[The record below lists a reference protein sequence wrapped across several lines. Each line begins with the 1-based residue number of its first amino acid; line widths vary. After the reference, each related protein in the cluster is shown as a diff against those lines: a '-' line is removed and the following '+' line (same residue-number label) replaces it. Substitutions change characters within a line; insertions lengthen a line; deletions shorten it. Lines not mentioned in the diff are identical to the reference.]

1 MQGSLSLDTLYALL
15 ISEEI
20 HLKTAAQKFPKVPE
34 TQSALYS
41 VRGRGR
47 RGRGRQSNNNASTQG
62 TSSTTPVICQIC
74 KKKGHSAEAC
84 WHRLNP
90 NYTPTNPPIKTNN
103 ALAAQTDG
111 ASTTDWYLDSGASS
125 HMTNT
130 TGNLEVYNSYTGHDT
145 VTLGDGRSVPIAH
158 SGSGILPTPDR
169 KLFLSKLLHIPSLAF
184 NLLSISN
191 LVRDN
196 HISITFDEH
205 GFVFKDRSTNQV
217 ILEGPCSQ
225 GIYKIPSTGS
235 SYPSTALSASKAST
249 DKWHRRLGHPHHQVL
264 QHISNHNPS
273 LHILPLK
280 SVCNSCMSCKGH
292 KLVFDNSVSRTSS
305 PLELVH
311 SDVWGPSPIQSHQGF
326 SYYVIFVDDFSR
338 FTWLFPIL
346 HKSDVTNIFISFTN
360 FIERQTS
367 LKLKTIRTDGGGEFL
382 NNAFQ
387 NFTKTAGI
395 RHQYSCAY
403 TPQQNGVAER
413 KHRHIISTTRTLLH
427 TAALPMTFW
436 LEAAQ
441 TAVYLIN
448 RMPSLTINNMTPL
461 TKMFRIQPSY
471 EHLRVFGCQCYPLIP
486 TVHRN
491 KLMPT
496 SQPCVFLGYSEVS
509 KGYRCLNTAN
519 NKILI
524 SRNVQF
530 NELYFPFHASSST
543 STSEATP
550 LPASLLIPPSVLP
563 NSCQPISTMDAA
575 LTNSGRSPIRRAAT
589 PSLTNYQAT
598 TASPAPPITNHPMTT
613 RSKTGSLKPV
623 QRLNLIHQ
631 DQAITDPTTYND
643 ASKQFHWRQAMA
655 QEFFA
660 LQQQG
665 TWTLVPPP
673 PNAPVLGSKWTY
685 HTKYNSDG
693 SVARFKA
700 RLVAQGNQQELGIN
714 YQDTFSPVAKL
725 PTIRI
730 LFTVALFHNW
740 PVQQLDVAN
749 AFLHGDITE
758 TVFMRQ
764 PKGFEDATNP
774 SHVCRLHKAIY
785 GLRQAPRQWFTTFT
799 NYLRQIG
806 FSHSQADPSLLI
818 FHEGI
823 THIYLLVYVDDIL
836 LTGNNVQAMTELV
849 AKLKEKFTMKQL
861 GAANHFLGIK
871 IDHFHDKYFLSQT
884 SYAKSIIQ
892 MAGLPKCNP
901 VANPSITKITALKS
915 EDPPLFDALTYRR
928 IIGSLQYLT
937 LTRPDIAY
945 AVNMLSQHMHCPE
958 PIHTVMLKKL
968 LRYIQGSLDFG
979 LPITKSTLLLRTYS
993 DADWASDPATR
1004 RSTSGFCTF
1013 LGNTLISWSVKKQN
1027 TVSRSSTESEYRAL
1041 ASATADTIW
1050 IKRLLAEFGVLH
1062 SEPVEIFCDN
1072 TSTIA
1077 LANNPVFHAR
1087 TKHIE
1092 IDQRFIRD
1100 HILNKVIRLLPIST
1114 VDQIADVLTKPLSTP
1129 RFKTLRNKLTISS
1142 YTQFEGGC

>member
-20 HLKTAAQKFPKVPE
+20 HLKTAAQKFPKIPK

-41 VRGRGR
+41 IRGRGR
-47 RGRGRQSNNNASTQG
+47 RGRGRQSNTNASTQG
-62 TSSTTPVICQIC
+62 HSSTTAVTCQIC

-90 NYTPTNPPIKTNN
+90 NYTLTIPSVKTNN
-103 ALAAQTDG
+103 ALAAQNDG
-111 ASTTDWYLDSGASS
+111 LSTTDWYLDSGASS

-130 TGNLEVYNSYTGHDT
+130 TGNLEVYNPYISHDT

-158 SGSGILPTPDR
+158 SGSGILPTTDR
-169 KLFLSKLLHIPSLAF
+169 KLFLSKLLHIPSLVF

-196 HISITFDEH
+196 HISITFDEN
-205 GFVFKDRSTNQV
+205 GFVFKDRTTNQV
-217 ILEGPCSQ
+217 ILEGPCSK
-225 GIYKIPSTGS
+225 GIYKISSAGS
-235 SYPSTALSASKAST
+235 SSPSTALSASNAST
-249 DKWHRRLGHPHHQVL
+249 ANWHLRLGHPHHQVL
-264 QHISNHNPS
+264 QHISNYNPY
-273 LHILPLK
+273 LRIFPLK
-280 SVCNSCMSCKGH
+280 SVCNSCMYCKGQ
-292 KLVFDNSVSRTSS
+292 KLVFDSSVSRTSS

-346 HKSDVTNIFISFTN
+346 HKSDVTNTFISFTK

-367 LKLKTIRTDGGGEFL
+367 LKLKTIRTDGGGEFV

-387 NFTKTAGI
+387 SFTKIAGI

-448 RMPSLTINNMTPL
+448 LMPSLTTKNLTPL
-461 TKMFRIQPSY
+461 TRMFNIQPSY

-509 KGYRCLNTAN
+509 KGYRCLNPTN
-519 NKILI
+519 NKILV
-524 SRNVQF
+524 SRNVKF
-530 NELYFPFHASSST
+530 NELSFPYHDSSST
-543 STSEATP
+543 STPAGSPT
-550 LPASLLIPPSVLP
+550 PASLLIPPSVLP
-563 NSCQPISTMDAA
+563 RSRQTVTTVDAA
-575 LTNSGRSPIRRAAT
+575 STDSSHSPNHLAIIPQYT
-589 PSLTNYQAT
+589 TSQAT
-598 TASPAPPITNHPMTT
+598 TIPPVIPITYHQMTT

-623 QRLNLIHQ
+623 QHLNLLHQ
-631 DQAITDPTTYND
+631 DQATSDPTTYSE
-643 ASKQFHWRQAMA
+643 ASKHFQWRQAMA

-665 TWTLVPPP
+665 TWTLVSPP

-685 HTKYNSDG
+685 RTKYNSDG

-730 LFTVALFHNW
+730 LFTIALFHNW
-740 PVQQLDVAN
+740 QVQQLDVAN

-758 TVFMRQ
+758 TIFMRQ

-774 SHVCRLHKAIY
+774 SHVCRLQKAIY
-785 GLRQAPRQWFTTFT
+785 RLRQASRQWFTTFT

-818 FHEGI
+818 FHDGV
-823 THIYLLVYVDDIL
+823 THIYLLVYIDDIL
-836 LTGNNVQAMTELV
+836 LMGNNVQAMTALV
-849 AKLKEKFTMKQL
+849 AKLTEKFTMKQL

-871 IDHFHDKYFLSQT
+871 IDHTHDKYFLSQS
-884 SYAKSIIQ
+884 SYAQSIIQ

-901 VANPSITKITALKS
+901 VANPSITKITALKP

-945 AVNMLSQHMHCPE
+945 AVNMLSQHMHSPE

-979 LPITKSTLLLRTYS
+979 LPITKSTILLRTYS

-1004 RSTSGFCTF
+1004 
-1013 LGNTLISWSVKKQN
+1013 
-1027 TVSRSSTESEYRAL
+1027 
-1041 ASATADTIW
+1041 
-1050 IKRLLAEFGVLH
+1050 
-1062 SEPVEIFCDN
+1062 
-1072 TSTIA
+1072 
-1077 LANNPVFHAR
+1077 
-1087 TKHIE
+1087 
-1092 IDQRFIRD
+1092 
-1100 HILNKVIRLLPIST
+1100 
-1114 VDQIADVLTKPLSTP
+1114 
-1129 RFKTLRNKLTISS
+1129 
-1142 YTQFEGGC
+1142 